1 MRTFVGALLF
11 GVCVIAGPAQAQQ
24 HPWLSS
30 GATEPTG
37 SLPDG
42 TPAEMQHPW
51 VPSGYRGGAVPNDDG
66 AWASSG
72 RGRSVDSTQRRPA
85 ASRRDT
91 SDTK

>member
-1 MRTFVGALLF
+1 MRRFVGALLF

-30 GATEPTG
+30 GATQPTG

-42 TPAEMQHPW
+42 TPVEMQHPW
-51 VPSGYRGGAVPNDDG
+51 VPSGYRSTVPNDDA
-66 AWASSG
+66 AWASS
-72 RGRSVDSTQRRPA
+72 RGRSGDSIQRHPA

-91 SDTK
+91 NDTK

>member
-1 MRTFVGALLF
+1 MRTVVGALLF

-24 HPWLSS
+24 NPWLPS
-30 GATEPTG
+30 GTTGPTG

-51 VPSGYRGGAVPNDDG
+51 VPSGYRGVAPNDDG
-66 AWASSG
+66 AFASG
-72 RGRSVDSTQRRPA
+72 RGRSGDSIQRRPA

-91 SDTK
+91 GDTK